1 MTVKFNMHIRIDADQ
16 FMEMI
21 AQYLPFELQSVE
33 EIVVEPLP
41 KAPPA
46 VVALANRFK
55 AKRGRPSKPSNRKP
69 TKPMDLKAGIN
80 RILLEALADGKPHKA
95 IEIRPMLVAGGFSP
109 NSVGSRLQY
118 LAKKGLVTQHGDG
131 TWTIHRPVGVVPEE

>member
-33 EIVVEPLP
+33 EIVMEPLP

-55 AKRGRPSKPSNRKP
+55 VKREKPSKPSNRRP
-69 TKPMDLKAGIN
+69 SRPMDLKAGIN
-80 RILLEALADGKPHKA
+80 RILLEALADGKPHRSA
-95 IEIRPMLVAGGFSP
+95 EIKPALVAGGFSP
-109 NSVGSRLQY
+109 NSVGSRLQN
-118 LAKKGLVTQHGDG
+118 LAQKGHVIQHGDG